1 MPEDCNGKFLVAL
14 NVKPEPE
21 APCLKTCSQRGSKG
35 STGIQWYPARTW
47 QNCSEVISSVGLNPA
62 AACCLNLVTWK
73 RLQIQ
78 ARLQRLAAVWIQGDK
93 SLYSSSSKTF
103 RFQPVHI
110 YFWNVSVFAENALR
124 SLLEALTSP
133 PYAPMQHLEREQALA
148 KQFAEILH
156 FTLSFDELKVKGV
169 ILFNYSPQRLTFTV
183 LKNQYLP

>member
-1 MPEDCNGKFLVAL
+1 MPEDCNGQFLVAL

-21 APCLKTCSQRGSKG
+21 GLCLKTCSQRGSKG
-35 STGIQWYPARTW
+35 PTGIQWYPARTW
-47 QNCSEVISSVGLNPA
+47 QNCSEVISSVGLKPA
-62 AACCLNLVTWK
+62 AACCLNLATWK
-73 RLQIQ
+73 RLQIP
-78 ARLQRLAAVWIQGDK
+78 ARLQRLTAVWIQGDK
-93 SLYSSSSKTF
+93 SLYSSSSSKT
-103 RFQPVHI
+103 FQPVHI